1 MPKRWRTEQS
11 SMDTTKKSWFRK
23 TFTEGEDT
31 GKLDSAK
38 RMDSHH
44 ALIRSTVERVNELLI
59 YSQ

>member
-1 MPKRWRTEQS
+1 MPERWRTEQS

-44 ALIRSTVERVNELLI
+44 ALIRSTVE
-59 YSQ
+59 